1 MGGSTIK
8 ASGLPMANTLT
19 LASSLPV
26 AKTRPDFF
34 PSWMLVIFSPL
45 GSLPSSLGKKK
56 KREKGK
62 EEEKPL
68 EYSCS
73 SLFFFPFPSV
83 HLRSLTADEFIR
95 GDADIDIYVENLN
108 DDVQGGMATEEE
120 IKREKR

>member
-1 MGGSTIK
+1 VTNQSLHGLCEDREDERKTGSKRGRMGGSTIK

-73 SLFFFPFPSV
+73 SLFFFFSFCA
-83 HLRSLTADEFIR
+83 LTELDC
-95 GDADIDIYVENLN
+95 
-108 DDVQGGMATEEE
+108 
-120 IKREKR
+120 